1 MNNWIIDVVQLRLEC
16 VIFVDDESLWDLR
29 FDIAIHL
36 IDMKR
41 DRSSF
46 SVELGDILLQDLEEI
61 SSSAY

>member
-16 VIFVDDESLWDLR
+16 VIFVNDESLWDLR

-46 SVELGDILLQDLEEI
+46 SVELGDLLLQDLEEI

>member
-16 VIFVDDESLWDLR
+16 VIFVNDESLWDLR